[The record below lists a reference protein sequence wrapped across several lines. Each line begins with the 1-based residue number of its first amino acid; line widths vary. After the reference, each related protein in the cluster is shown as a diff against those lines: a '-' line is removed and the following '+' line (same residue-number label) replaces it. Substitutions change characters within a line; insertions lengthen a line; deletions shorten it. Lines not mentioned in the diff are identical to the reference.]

1 VAEGFSIGHPFSGV
15 DDRLA
20 IVLDLRIRR
29 CTVKE
34 RIALVGVA
42 LLVGL
47 LSFASLAETYTVA
60 SDTTWPPFEWA
71 DAAGNL
77 YGFDLDAMR
86 CIAAVEGFDIKIQSY
101 DWDIIFDDVG
111 IGRVD
116 IGASGATI
124 TAERALKVDFSDPY
138 WTSDQAIMVR
148 ADSGLNIVTA
158 LRGGNTV
165 GAQIE
170 TTGAGWIQENLIDA
184 GFDVQLSEYPLYP
197 LAVLD
202 LINGNIEAVIQDE
215 PAARASA
222 VVEEDIT
229 IVGIIVTG
237 EEFGFFVAD
246 GDPQGLLPRI
256 NSGIRTLQASGAW
269 DNLIKAYMGT
279 DQAAL
284 EAAWQASAH
293 LLEAGDVDGFAQS
306 LADLANQ

>member
-1 VAEGFSIGHPFSGV
+1 MRA
-15 DDRLA
+15 
-20 IVLDLRIRR
+20 
-29 CTVKE
+29 
-34 RIALVGVA
+34 RIALAGVV

-47 LSFASLAETYTVA
+47 LSFAGLAQIYTVVSDA
-60 SDTTWPPFEWA
+60 SWPPFEWT

-86 CIAAVEGFDIKIQSY
+86 CIAAVEGFEIEIQNY

-124 TAERALKVDFSDPY
+124 TAKRELKVDFSDPY
-138 WTSDQAIMVR
+138 WTSDQAIMVHV
-148 ADSGLNIVTA
+148 DSGLNIVTA
-158 LRGGNTV
+158 LSGGHTV

-170 TTGAGWIQENLIDA
+170 TTGAGWIEGLIA
-184 GFDVQLSEYPLYP
+184 EGVDVTLSEYPLYP

-202 LINGNIEAVIQDE
+202 LINGNIEVVIQDE

-222 VVEEDIT
+222 LVEDDIM
-229 IVGIIVTG
+229 IVGIVVTG

-246 GDPQGLLPRI
+246 GDPEGLLPRI
-256 NSGIRTLQASGAW
+256 NSGIRKLKASGAW

-279 DQAAL
+279 EQAAV

-306 LADLANQ
+306 LADLASQ

>member
-1 VAEGFSIGHPFSGV
+1 MNA
-15 DDRLA
+15 
-20 IVLDLRIRR
+20 
-29 CTVKE
+29 

-47 LSFASLAETYTVA
+47 LSFASLAETYTVVSDA
-60 SDTTWPPFEWA
+60 SWPPFEWTDA
-71 DAAGNL
+71 DGNL

-86 CIAAVEGFDIKIQSY
+86 CIAAVSGFEIEILNY

-116 IGASGATI
+116 IGASGSTI
-124 TAERALKVDFSDPY
+124 TPERELKVDFSDPY
-138 WTSDQAIMVR
+138 WTSDQAVLVR
-148 ADSGLNIVTA
+148 ADSGLNIITA
-158 LRGGNTV
+158 LSRGYTV

-170 TTGAGWIQENLIDA
+170 TTGAGIIEDLIA
-184 GFDVQLSEYPLYP
+184 EGVSVILYEYPLYP

-202 LINGNIEAVIQDE
+202 LINGNIQAVIQDE
-215 PAARASA
+215 PASRASA
-222 VVEEDIT
+222 AVEDEIMVVGVIE
-229 IVGIIVTG
+229 TG
-237 EEFGFFVAD
+237 EQFGFFVAD
-246 GDPQGLLPRI
+246 GDPEGLLPLI
-256 NSGIRTLQASGAW
+256 NSGIKTLQASGAW

-279 DQAAL
+279 DQVAV

>member
-1 VAEGFSIGHPFSGV
+1 MKV
-15 DDRLA
+15 
-20 IVLDLRIRR
+20 
-29 CTVKE
+29 
-34 RIALVGVA
+34 RIALVAAV

-47 LSFASLAETYTVA
+47 LSFAGLAETYTVA
-60 SDTTWPPFEWA
+60 SDTAWPPFEWA

-86 CIAAVEGFDIKIQSY
+86 CIAAVEGFEIDIISY

-124 TAERALKVDFSDPY
+124 TAERELKVDFSDPY

-148 ADSGLNIVTA
+148 TDSGLNVATA
-158 LRGGNTV
+158 LTTGLTV
-165 GAQIE
+165 GAQVE
-170 TTGAGWIQENLIDA
+170 TTGAGWIQGLIDE
-184 GFDVQLSEYPLYP
+184 GVNVSLSEYPLYP

-202 LINGNIEAVIQDE
+202 LINGNIDVVIQDE
-215 PAARASA
+215 PAAGASA
-222 VVEEDIT
+222 LVEPDIM
-229 IVGIIVTG
+229 IVGIVVTG

-246 GDPQGLLPRI
+246 GDPEGLLPRI
-256 NSGIRTLQASGAW
+256 NSGIRKLKASGAW

-279 DQAAL
+279 DQFAV
-284 EAAWQASAH
+284 EAAWYASEH
-293 LLEAGDVDGFAQS
+293 LLEAGDVEGFAES

>member
-1 VAEGFSIGHPFSGV
+1 VNKRITLVA
-15 DDRLA
+15 
-20 IVLDLRIRR
+20 
-29 CTVKE
+29 
-34 RIALVGVA
+34 VA

-47 LSFASLAETYTVA
+47 FSLAGLAETYTVA
-60 SDTTWPPFEWA
+60 SDTAFPPFEWA

-86 CIAAVEGFDIKIQSY
+86 CIGIVEGFEVDIRSY

-111 IGRVD
+111 IGRMD

-124 TAERALKVDFSDPY
+124 TPGREEKVDFSDAY
-138 WTSDQAIMVR
+138 WTSDQAIMVG
-148 ADSGLNIVTA
+148 ADSGLNVVTA
-158 LRGGNTV
+158 LTTGLTV

-170 TTGAGWIQENLIDA
+170 TTGAGWIQGLVDEGIN
-184 GFDVQLSEYPLYP
+184 VSLSEYPLYP

-202 LINGNIEAVIQDE
+202 LINGNIGVVIQDE

-222 VVEEDIT
+222 VTEDDII
-229 IVGIIVTG
+229 IVGIVVTG

-246 GDPQGLLPRI
+246 GDPQGLLPMI
-256 NSGIRTLQASGAW
+256 NSGIKKLKASGAW

-279 DQAAL
+279 DQAAV
-284 EAAWQASAH
+284 ETAWQASAY

-306 LADLANQ
+306 LADLAN